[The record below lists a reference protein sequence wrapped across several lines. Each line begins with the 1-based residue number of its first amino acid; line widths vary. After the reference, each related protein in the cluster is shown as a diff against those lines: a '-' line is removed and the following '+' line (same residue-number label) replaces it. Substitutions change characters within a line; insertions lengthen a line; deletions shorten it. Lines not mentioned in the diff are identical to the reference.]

1 MQRYFRP
8 LLTALLLTSA
18 VARVQAFSLLGP
30 WASWQTV
37 TLGYQWAGDIG
48 GPMNI
53 NEGYRWPVP
62 VITYAYDA
70 TFLKYYGTDGVNAVE
85 AAIKVFNDLPDA
97 ANMSE
102 DLSEFPLEQYRY
114 HPTAGALGILDVKTW
129 MMGRIFEQFYA
140 AAAAERFT
148 FTLRSQIVSPAGDP
162 RQFFSVVMRNFDPLT
177 WNATPYVNN
186 VLYTYTIFK
195 ENNTPTW
202 QAAISAVDSLA
213 PELTSLSGFSGI
225 NGGDFGIRG
234 FIKARLP
241 GGYFG
246 GLTRDDAGQIRF
258 NLRSTALNVE
268 TLFADVVGGTQ
279 TSVGSGDSTSS
290 PWSLVTS
297 ITNSTGTSF
306 LTNGFPVVQTAL
318 RPGVGK
324 YKFVRLNFDSL
335 IGATLNPY
343 AVNWQDRYVTNKT
356 TKTQTVSR
364 LVTQPDL
371 LISSGDYG
379 VVTPSGAPVG
389 SIHTDTTGWIN
400 ESANNTDG
408 AAGEHNGPGT
418 TAGLHELGL
427 ANFIRFYLNF
437 APSGTGVGQQDATE
451 GFTWGYFDGTT
462 NAPIVFPLGSSVREI
477 ENLALGGK

>member
-1 MQRYFRP
+1 MQRHSRT
-8 LLTALLLTSA
+8 LLTALLLASA
-18 VARVQAFSLLGP
+18 ATRVQAFSLLGP

-62 VITYAYDA
+62 VITYAFDA
-70 TFLKYYGTDGVNAVE
+70 TFLKFYGTDGVNAVE
-85 AAIKVFNDLPDA
+85 AAIKVYNDLADA
-97 ANMSE
+97 DSMSA

-114 HPTAGALGILDVKTW
+114 HPTAGALGIVDLKTTV
-129 MMGRIFEQFYA
+129 MAQLQEQFYA

-162 RQFFSVVMRNFDPLT
+162 RQYFSVVQRNFDPIT
-177 WNATPYVNN
+177 WTVSPYVNN

-195 ENNTPTW
+195 ENDTPTW
-202 QAAISAVDSLA
+202 QAVVSAVDSLA
-213 PELTSLSGFSGI
+213 PELTSLSGYYGI
-225 NGGDFGIRG
+225 HGGDFGVRG
-234 FIKARLP
+234 FLKNRLP
-241 GGYFG
+241 GGYFS

-258 NLRSTALNVE
+258 NLRKSNLNVE

-306 LTNGFPVVQTAL
+306 LTNGIPIVRTAL

-343 AVNWQDRYVTNKT
+343 AVNWQDRYVTNKVM
-356 TKTQTVSR
+356 KTQTVSR
-364 LVTQPDL
+364 LVVQPDL
-371 LISSGDYG
+371 LFSSGDYG
-379 VVTPSGAPVG
+379 VATPSGAPIVG
-389 SIHTDTTGWIN
+389 VHTDTTAWVN

-408 AAGEHNGPGT
+408 ALGEHNGPGT
-418 TAGLHELGL
+418 TAGLHQLGYS
-427 ANFIRFYLNF
+427 NFIRYYLNF
-437 APSGTGVGQQDATE
+437 APFGTGVGQVDATE
-451 GFTWGYFDGTT
+451 GITWGYYDGTT
-462 NAPIVFPLGSSVREI
+462 NAPIVFPLGSSLKEI
-477 ENLALGGK
+477 ESLALGGK